1 MSDANQLSQVEQ
13 IFLNL
18 EKKLGDTTW
27 IEAQEPEFIK
37 DLTALKAIVLNLAT
51 DLNTFLSIYWEYN
64 RLVQENIAFLPGS
77 AENPEN
83 GKGMPTQ
90 TPAEPAP
97 ANRAERRARKT
108 PLEVVQDK
116 K

>member
-1 MSDANQLSQVEQ
+1 VEQ

-27 IEAQEPEFIK
+27 TETQDPEFIK
-37 DLTALKAIVLNLAT
+37 ELGAIKAIVLNLAN
-51 DLNTFLSIYWEYN
+51 DVNTFMAIYWEYK
-64 RLVQENIAFLPGS
+64 RLIEENIMFLPGS

-83 GKGMPTQ
+83 VEGIPTQ
-90 TPAEPAP
+90 TPPAPAEPAP

-108 PLEVVQDK
+108 PLEVVNGTKQA
-116 K
+116 